1 MRSVQVGVT
10 KPLCYRLTDSPTV
23 WNLRPVIL
31 LSYNLVKPWG
41 VCCVADESSQFL
53 VADRDAHAVLVFDRN
68 GSFVTRRT
76 SGFRRPTHLAVTSR
90 GHVVVTDKDNHRIQ
104 VFASSTWTHVR
115 TFGSEGDRDGQFRY
129 PWEVAV
135 NSADQILVSD
145 SKNYRVQLFTAAGVF
160 VAKHCLE
167 RASRDD
173 KDGPRGV
180 AFAPN
185 DFAAV
190 ADFDM
195 LRVLVLSPDLRCVVH
210 VIGVP
215 GLTAGPPR
223 SPVELRSKG
232 CIERPR
238 GLAFDAAGSL
248 IVVQARTNRETNSL
262 LKLTASGE
270 CLQVQFDKDA
280 CGVCVCADARIAVV
294 QPQTGVVI
302 YDDI

>member
-1 MRSVQVGVT
+1 MT
-10 KPLCYRLTDSPTV
+10 KPFCYRLTDSRSV
-23 WNLRPVIL
+23 WNLRPVVV

-41 VCCVADESSQFL
+41 VCYAGSPSPSDDASHQFL
-53 VADRDAHAVLVFDRN
+53 IADRDAHSVLVFDRN
-68 GSFVTRRT
+68 GSFITRRT
-76 SGFRRPTHLAVTSR
+76 SSFRRPTHLAVTSR

-104 VFASSTWTHVR
+104 IFTSCWTHVR

-135 NSADQILVSD
+135 NSADEILVSD
-145 SKNYRVQLFTAAGVF
+145 SKNYRVQLFTSAGVF
-160 VAKHCLE
+160 INKHCLE

-195 LRVLVLSPDLRCVVH
+195 LRVLLLSPDLRSVVH
-210 VIGVP
+210 VVGVP
-215 GLTAGPPR
+215 GLLSAPR
-223 SPVELRSKG
+223 SPVELRTKG

-238 GLAFDAAGSL
+238 GLAFDASGNL

-262 LKLTASGE
+262 IKFTTTGE
-270 CLQVQFDKDA
+270 CQELQFDKDA
-280 CGVCVCADARIAVV
+280 CGVCVCSDGRIAVV

-302 YDDI
+302 YADL

>member
-1 MRSVQVGVT
+1 
-10 KPLCYRLTDSPTV
+10 
-23 WNLRPVIL
+23 
-31 LSYNLVKPWG
+31 
-41 VCCVADESSQFL
+41 
-53 VADRDAHAVLVFDRN
+53 VLVFDRN
-68 GSFVTRRT
+68 GSFVARKT
-76 SGFRRPTHLAVTSR
+76 SSFRRPTHLAVTSR

-104 VFASSTWTHVR
+104 IFTSSWTHLR

-135 NSADQILVSD
+135 NSLDEILVSD
-145 SKNYRVQLFTAAGVF
+145 SKNYRVQLFTSCGVF
-160 VAKHCLE
+160 MTKHCLE

-210 VIGVP
+210 MVGVP
-215 GLTAGPPR
+215 GVTSSPR
-223 SPVELRSKG
+223 SSVDLRTKG

-238 GLAFDAAGSL
+238 GLAFDANSNL
-248 IVVQARTNRETNSL
+248 IVVEARSNRETNSL
-262 LKLTASGE
+262 MKFTMTGD
-270 CLQVQFDKDA
+270 CLQLQFDKDA
-280 CGVCVCADARIAVV
+280 CGVCVCHDGRIAVV
-294 QPQTGVVI
+294 QPQTAVVV
-302 YDDI
+302 YAYM

>member
-1 MRSVQVGVT
+1 MT
-10 KPLCYRLTDSPTV
+10 EPLCYRLIDSPTP
-23 WNLRPVIL
+23 WNLRPVAS

-41 VCCVADESSQFL
+41 VCYSADTHHFL
-53 VADRDAHAVLVFDRN
+53 VADRDAHSVLVFDRN
-68 GSFVTRRT
+68 GSFVARRS

-104 VFASSTWTHVR
+104 VFTSSWSHVR
-115 TFGSEGDRDGQFRY
+115 TFGGEGDRDGQFRY

-135 NSADQILVSD
+135 NSADELLVSD
-145 SKNYRVQLFTAAGVF
+145 SKNYRVQLFTSGGVF
-160 VAKHCLE
+160 IAKHCLE

-185 DFAAV
+185 DLPAV

-195 LRVLVLSPDLRCVVH
+195 LRVLLLSPDLRCVVH
-210 VIGVP
+210 VVGVP
-215 GLTAGPPR
+215 GLTSAPR
-223 SPVELRSKG
+223 SPAELRTKG

-238 GLAFDAAGSL
+238 GLAFDSAGNL

-262 LKLTASGE
+262 LKFTASGE
-270 CLQVQFDKDA
+270 CLEQQFDKDA
-280 CGVCVCADARIAVV
+280 CGVCVSCDGRIAVV
-294 QPQTGVVI
+294 QPQTGVVV
-302 YDDI
+302 YADL

>member
-1 MRSVQVGVT
+1 MCIKVGVT
-10 KPLCYRLTDSPTV
+10 QPLCYRLTDSPAV
-23 WNLRPVIL
+23 WNLRPVVS
-31 LSYNLVKPWG
+31 LSHNLVKPWG
-41 VCCVADESSQFL
+41 VCCTSDDSHQFL
-53 VADRDAHAVLVFDRN
+53 VADRDAHSVLVFDRN
-68 GSFVTRRT
+68 GSFVARKT
-76 SGFRRPTHLAVTSR
+76 SSFRRPTHLAVTSR

-104 VFASSTWTHVR
+104 IFTSSWTHLR

-135 NSADQILVSD
+135 NSLDEILVSD
-145 SKNYRVQLFTAAGVF
+145 SKNYRVQLFTSCGVF
-160 VAKHCLE
+160 MTKHCLE

-210 VIGVP
+210 MVGVP
-215 GLTAGPPR
+215 GVTSSPR
-223 SPVELRSKG
+223 SSVDLRTKG

-238 GLAFDAAGSL
+238 GLAFDANSNL
-248 IVVQARTNRETNSL
+248 IVVEARSNRETNSL
-262 LKLTASGE
+262 MKFTMTGD
-270 CLQVQFDKDA
+270 CLQLQFDKDA
-280 CGVCVCADARIAVV
+280 CGVCVCHDGRIAVV
-294 QPQTGVVI
+294 QPQTAVVV
-302 YDDI
+302 YAYM